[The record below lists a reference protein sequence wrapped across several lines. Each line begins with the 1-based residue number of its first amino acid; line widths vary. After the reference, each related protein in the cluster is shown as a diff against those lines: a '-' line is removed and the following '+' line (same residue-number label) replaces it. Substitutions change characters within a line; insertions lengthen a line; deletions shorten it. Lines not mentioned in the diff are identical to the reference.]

1 MACQPNG
8 QSFVR
13 IELWEM
19 IVMND
24 TGHDRLVV
32 VVLGPPSAV
41 LVGALWSMGLRPMR
55 GQSSGT
61 VWARPDAGGWN

>member
-1 MACQPNG
+1 
-8 QSFVR
+8 
-13 IELWEM
+13 
-19 IVMND
+19 MND

-55 GQSSGT
+55 GQSAGT
-61 VWARPDAGGWN
+61 VWVRPDAGGWN